1 MTDERSRVEA
11 TQALSEVL
19 GPRAATALIECIPPC
34 GWHEIA
40 TKRDLADLE
49 ERMTLRIDARIHAE
63 ANRTIRWT
71 VASLFASITTV
82 SAVAA
87 AVAATLR

>member
-1 MTDERSRVEA
+1 
-11 TQALSEVL
+11 
-19 GPRAATALIECIPPC
+19 
-34 GWHEIA
+34 
-40 TKRDLADLE
+40 
-49 ERMTLRIDARIHAE
+49 MTLRIDARIHAE

-71 VASLFASITTV
+71 VASRFASITTV